1 MKEIENSGFGEGRR
15 MIYKDWV
22 DQNEVVLTLV
32 KLKIN

>member
-15 MIYKDWV
+15 MISKDWV